1 MFWDNSIVARCFW
14 SFILLIL
21 EYCSSV
27 WMSVPVSYLSL
38 FDRVVR
44 SVFSLSGD
52 AIRCD
57 LWDRCRDFVLPLFYH
72 RGSAGHSVGHLFP
85 QLFAAGRPT
94 RHNLAMHS
102 YTLVCPRCRTFQ
114 YSRSFVPAC
123 VSLWNVHDVLDFGGD
138 GLGAFK
144 TNGIRTLGVHIY
156 FPFHLLN
163 FHYFILYVTLL
174 SFSSLFYHS
183 YLSSIL
189 SFFFWSFVGL
199 RWLGGLSTWRLRSIL
214 ILSLPIVTRGCL
226 SRLYTVLVQG
236 LSVWFVL
243 AEFTPP

>member
-1 MFWDNSIVARCFW
+1 MIWDNSIVARCFW
-14 SFILLIL
+14 SFILPIL

-27 WMSVPVSYLSL
+27 WMSVPVSHLSL

-44 SVFSLSGD
+44 SVFRLSGG

-57 LWDRCRDFVLPLFYH
+57 LWDRCRVFSLPLFYH

-144 TNGIRTLGVHIY
+144 TNGIRTLGAHIY
-156 FPFHLLN
+156 LAFSSTELS
-163 FHYFILYVTLL
+163 FILYVTLL

-199 RWLGGLSTWRLRSIL
+199 RWLGGLST
-214 ILSLPIVTRGCL
+214 
-226 SRLYTVLVQG
+226 
-236 LSVWFVL
+236 
-243 AEFTPP
+243 